1 MQIRVLAIFK
11 LKTLS
16 DWPQKFPAF
25 QLFAPIY
32 AVPRFFEFGSFYN
45 TTYICDKNV
54 TRNQQVNPVG
64 DAVSQRN
71 SD

>member
-45 TTYICDKNV
+45 TTYICDKKIRWE
-54 TRNQQVNPVG
+54 TPCLSG
-64 DAVSQRN
+64 IAIKK
-71 SD
+71 